1 VLHLNH
7 HGRVHLGEPRLVH
20 PALEV
25 RHLRWRRGGS
35 RRSFGRET
43 AAADLGFAW
52 VLERRRRRGAELR
65 AEEDALCCSLWEGAE
80 RIERP
85 RDGLDDNRFAL
96 SCLLRFPLV
105 LT

>member
-65 AEEDALCCSLWEGAE
+65 ARRMLCVVRFG
-80 RIERP
+80 R
-85 RDGLDDNRFAL
+85 GLNESNGHAMDWMITGLRCLACYVSR
-96 SCLLRFPLV
+96 SC
-105 LT
+105 